1 MEPLTRSFLLG
12 IVVLPNET
20 HADGGKVMDKDETM
34 KLKEIIQF
42 YRMVLDNIQN
52 GTIITDPQGKIIFF
66 SKTYGKFL
74 DVDPLDVIG
83 KHCREVIENSR
94 MDIVGRTGIAE
105 INQTQRIKDQ
115 DMIVQRIPIEQ
126 NGKVV
131 AVFGQVMFK
140 DIRDLQSLAR
150 KLNMLESKVEL
161 YEKELISLRSSKYT
175 INNIIGRSDKI
186 VQVKQMALRAAL
198 SNAPVLLMGESGT
211 GKELFAHA
219 IHHASERRPYP
230 FVRLNCAAIPKDL
243 LEAELFG
250 YEAGAYTGAGIK
262 GKPGKFELAHQ
273 GSIFLDEI
281 SDLPLDMQP
290 KLLRVLEEKEME
302 RIGGNRM
309 NKSDFRLIA
318 ATHENLEL
326 LVESGKFRKDLFFRL
341 NVIPISIPPLRERKE
356 DIPLIAEH
364 IIKNLN
370 KELGTHVLHIAPEV
384 MNIFQNSRWPGNVR
398 ELANVLERILHAIDE
413 DTIQIGHLPI
423 FLQNRSAEHPH
434 THSRSTL
441 LKGLKQDLEKEAL
454 LHAMQMANNNKSK
467 AAKLL
472 GIHRTALYKKM
483 KKTQVEVS

>member
-1 MEPLTRSFLLG
+1 MGSRKTVKPVDL
-12 IVVLPNET
+12 I
-20 HADGGKVMDKDETM
+20 H
-34 KLKEIIQF
+34 F
-42 YRMVLDNIQN
+42 YQMILDNIQN
-52 GTIITDPQGKIIFF
+52 GIIITDPDGKIIFF
-66 SKTYGKFL
+66 SKTYGDFL
-74 DVDPLDVIG
+74 GVNPHDVIG
-83 KHCREVIENSR
+83 KHCLEVIENSR
-94 MDIVGRTGIAE
+94 MNIVAQTGIAE
-105 INQTQRIKDQ
+105 INQAHRIKGQ

-140 DIRDLQSLAR
+140 DIRDLQNLAR
-150 KLNMLESKVEL
+150 KLNMLESKVAL
-161 YEKELISLRSSKYT
+161 YEKELISLRAAKYT

-198 SNAPVLLMGESGT
+198 SSAPVLLMGESGT

-219 IHHASERRPYP
+219 IHHASERRPCP

-250 YEAGAYTGAGIK
+250 YEAGAYTGAGHK

-309 NKSDFRLIA
+309 SKSDFRLIT

-326 LVESGKFRKDLFFRL
+326 MVETKKFRKDLFFRL
-341 NVIPISIPPLRERKE
+341 NVIPLFIPPLRERKE

-364 IIKNLN
+364 ILKNLN
-370 KELGTHVLHIAPEV
+370 RELGTHVPNISPAV
-384 MNIFQNSRWPGNVR
+384 IDIFQNSHWPGNVR
-398 ELANVLERILHAIDE
+398 ELANVLERILHAMDGG
-413 DTIQIGHLPI
+413 DTIEINHLPL
-423 FLQNRSAEHPH
+423 FLQNGGEERARH
-434 THSRSTL
+434 RSTL
-441 LKGLKQDLEKEAL
+441 LKGLKENMEREAM
-454 LHAMQMANNNKSK
+454 LHAMQVANNNKSK

-483 KKTQVEVS
+483 KKAEGRVN

>member
-1 MEPLTRSFLLG
+1 MESRERVKPEDL
-12 IVVLPNET
+12 I
-20 HADGGKVMDKDETM
+20 H
-34 KLKEIIQF
+34 F
-42 YRMVLDNIQN
+42 YRMILDHIQN
-52 GTIITDPQGKIIFF
+52 GIMITDPDGKVIFF
-66 SKTYGKFL
+66 SKTYGDFL
-74 DVDPLDVIG
+74 GVDPSDVIG
-83 KHCREVIENSR
+83 KHCRKVIENSR
-94 MDIVGRTGIAE
+94 MEIVAQTGIAE
-105 INQTQRIKDQ
+105 INQAHRIKGQ

-150 KLNMLESKVEL
+150 KLNMLESKVAL

-219 IHHASERRPYP
+219 IHHAGERRPFP
-230 FVRLNCAAIPKDL
+230 FVRLNCAAIPRDL

-250 YEAGAYTGAGIK
+250 YEAGAYTGAGHK

-281 SDLPLDMQP
+281 SDLPIDMQP

-318 ATHENLEL
+318 ATHENLEHM
-326 LVESGKFRKDLFFRL
+326 VEAKKFRKDLFFRL

-364 IIKNLN
+364 LLKNLN
-370 KELGTHVLHIAPEV
+370 KELGTHVLNISPAV
-384 MNIFQNSRWPGNVR
+384 MDIFQNSRWPGNVR
-398 ELANVLERILHAIDE
+398 ELANVLERVLHAIDG
-413 DTIQIGHLPI
+413 DTIEIGHLPL
-423 FLQNRSAEHPH
+423 FLQTRAEEQ
-434 THSRSTL
+434 TNYRTTL
-441 LKGLKQDLEKEAL
+441 LKGLKEDTEREAMI
-454 LHAMQMANNNKSK
+454 HAMRIANNNKSK

-483 KKTQVEVS
+483 KKAQDRIN